1 MSMNVLL
8 IVVVVLKYVLC
19 IEIDVV
25 KEARNSNEGT
35 NRFKLSLLKKKII

>member
-8 IVVVVLKYVLC
+8 IVVVLKCILC

>member
-8 IVVVVLKYVLC
+8 IVVVLRYMLC
-19 IEIDVV
+19 VEIYVV
-25 KEARNSNEGT
+25 KEARNSNKGT